1 MNPKQNPEQR
11 ADKKSR
17 WLTPL
22 TKAYERFLK
31 IRGRPRE
38 IALGMALGLFIGMT
52 PIMGLHMIIAVPL
65 AALFKWSKI
74 SAGIGVWITNAVT
87 APFIYYITYLMGA
100 RLIGIDKLW
109 VMDPGQGL
117 TGLYKML
124 LKAPEIF
131 WAMTIGGIVLG
142 IPLAVAG
149 YYFSYSVLHKYQQ
162 GIKEKIVK
170 SKESLVHRKE
180 ERKRKKEAAQQA
192 SKLTSSTEGSLSRL
206 N

>member
-1 MNPKQNPEQR
+1 MNPKQNPEHH

-22 TKAYERFLK
+22 IRAYERFLK
-31 IRGRPRE
+31 IRGHPRE

-52 PIMGLHMIIAVPL
+52 PVMGLHMIIAVPL

-87 APFIYYITYLMGA
+87 APFIYYITWLVGA
-100 RLIGIDKLW
+100 RLIGIEKPSG
-109 VMDPGQGL
+109 MDPGQGL

-149 YYFSYSVLHKYQQ
+149 YYVSYSVLHKYQQ

-180 ERKRKKEAAQQA
+180 ERKRKKQAAQQA
-192 SKLTSSTEGSLSRL
+192 GKLPSSTDGSRSRL